1 MGGPA
6 VDESRCACNNSV
18 STTLARRFVVTRIQA
33 TKDSTP
39 MAIEPISAPGGD
51 SPLPTAAA
59 DATVRR
65 VAEALRAHNIEAVVA
80 DTPEEAREAVLSRI
94 PEGSEVHSGKSMT
107 LEEIGVF
114 AALHE
119 PGRYDAI
126 RPKLQSM
133 DRSTQAREMR
143 KLGAVP
149 DTIVGS
155 VNAITEDGVLVAASA
170 TGNQLAAYAGGA
182 GRVILVVGSQKIVP
196 DLDTAFARIRDV
208 VFPYEDARV
217 RSTLGVGTQ
226 VEKALV
232 VFGEWVEGRTTV
244 VIVREPVG
252 V

>member
-1 MGGPA
+1 
-6 VDESRCACNNSV
+6 
-18 STTLARRFVVTRIQA
+18 
-33 TKDSTP
+33 
-39 MAIEPISAPGGD
+39 MAIEPASRPAD
-51 SPLPTAAA
+51 DVALPTAASEA
-59 DATVRR
+59 VIQRA
-65 VAEALRAHNIEAVVA
+65 ASALRANNIEVVVVDTA
-80 DTPEEAREAVLSRI
+80 DDAREAVLARI

-133 DRSTQAREMR
+133 DRSTQGREMR

-155 VNAITEDGVLVAASA
+155 VNAITDDGVLIAVSA

-182 GRVILVVGSQKIVP
+182 GRVILVVGSQKFVP
-196 DLDTAFARIRDV
+196 DLETAFRRIRDV

-217 RSTLGVGTQ
+217 RSTLGVGTKL
-226 VEKALV
+226 EKALV
-232 VFGEWVEGRTTV
+232 IFGEWLEGRTTV
-244 VIVREPVG
+244 VIVRDPVG

>member
-1 MGGPA
+1 
-6 VDESRCACNNSV
+6 
-18 STTLARRFVVTRIQA
+18 
-33 TKDSTP
+33 
-39 MAIEPISAPGGD
+39 MAIQPASRPADEVA
-51 SPLPTAAA
+51 LPTAASEA
-59 DATVRR
+59 VIQRAAT
-65 VAEALRAHNIEAVVA
+65 ALRANNIEVLVVDTA
-80 DTPEEAREAVLSRI
+80 DEARDAVLARV

-119 PGRYDAI
+119 PGRFDAI

-133 DRSTQAREMR
+133 DRSTQGREMR

-155 VNAITEDGVLVAASA
+155 VNAITEDGVLIAVSA

-182 GRVILVVGSQKIVP
+182 GRVILVVGSQKFVP
-196 DLDTAFARIRDV
+196 DLETAFRRIRDV

-217 RSTLGVGTQ
+217 RSTLGVGTKL
-226 VEKALV
+226 EKALV
-232 VFGEWVEGRTTV
+232 IFGEWLEGRTTV
-244 VIVREPVG
+244 VIVRDPVG